1 MPTDFE
7 KMFQRPVEARHLL
20 VNPFGPAILEYR
32 GRELVDSSVETPVAI
47 STNDFKFRVTVNA
60 DGSVDIQRNK
70 DDPNYLV
77 DIYNGPRC
85 ACTLQVEDN
94 AIRIAP
100 NYLVNAGGVVQTPI
114 RKLEA
119 AEKYEERENASIL
132 FVKLAE
138 SKTVRRVD
146 FRYRNGMWVSIFM
159 HNADVISVRP
169 NGDYFAGA
177 CSTMLTNAA
186 NHYARY
192 KDVDLNKALSFGL
205 IAPPRTNM
213 GHRRADTTSMPMAPP
228 ANVVPRFTPPQI
240 DWSMGQV
247 HDPKTGATSKTSKGG
262 KTEKSKSECG
272 DRLSENPIMLET
284 VRALQTMTAN
294 LQIMANLMTGPATE
308 ETGDDDDN
316 EEAKK

>member
-47 STNDFKFRVTVNA
+47 STNDFKFRVKVNA

-114 RKLEA
+114 RQ
-119 AEKYEERENASIL
+119 
-132 FVKLAE
+132 
-138 SKTVRRVD
+138 
-146 FRYRNGMWVSIFM
+146 
-159 HNADVISVRP
+159 
-169 NGDYFAGA
+169 A
-177 CSTMLTNAA
+177 C
-186 NHYARY
+186 
-192 KDVDLNKALSFGL
+192 G
-205 IAPPRTNM
+205 I
-213 GHRRADTTSMPMAPP
+213 
-228 ANVVPRFTPPQI
+228 
-240 DWSMGQV
+240 
-247 HDPKTGATSKTSKGG
+247 
-262 KTEKSKSECG
+262 
-272 DRLSENPIMLET
+272 
-284 VRALQTMTAN
+284 
-294 LQIMANLMTGPATE
+294 
-308 ETGDDDDN
+308 
-316 EEAKK
+316 

>member
-1 MPTDFE
+1 MPSEFE
-7 KMFQRPVEARHLL
+7 KMLMRPLEARHLL
-20 VNPFGPAILEYR
+20 VNPFGSAVLEYR
-32 GRELVDSSVETPVAI
+32 GRELADSSVETPVAM

-77 DIYNGPRC
+77 DIYNGPRR

-119 AEKYEERENASIL
+119 AERYEDRENASIL
-132 FVKLAE
+132 YIKLAE
-138 SKTVRRVD
+138 SKIVRRVD

-169 NGDYFAGA
+169 NGDYFAGV
-177 CSTMLTNAA
+177 CSTMLSNAA
-186 NHYARY
+186 THYAGYR
-192 KDVDLNKALSFGL
+192 DIDLNQALSFGL

-213 GHRRADTTSMPMAPP
+213 GNRRTDSPSLPMAPP
-228 ANVVPRFTPPQI
+228 AKNVPKFTPPQI
-240 DWSMGQV
+240 DWSLGKV
-247 HDPKTGATSKTSKGG
+247 HDPKTGATSKTSKVE

-272 DRLSENPIMLET
+272 DLLMKNPLMLET

-294 LQIMANLMTGPATE
+294 LQAMANLMTGPEKE
-308 ETGDDDDN
+308 ESDDDEN
-316 EEAKK
+316 EKARK